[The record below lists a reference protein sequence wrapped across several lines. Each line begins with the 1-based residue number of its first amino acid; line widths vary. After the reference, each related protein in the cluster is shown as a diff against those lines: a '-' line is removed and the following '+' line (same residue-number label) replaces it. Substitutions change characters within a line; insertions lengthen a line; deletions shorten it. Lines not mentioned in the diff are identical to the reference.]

1 MKNMNAVDLFTK
13 KVIIAFSFPGA
24 TKFLISR
31 IDMMA
36 PILAFTSIRRHLINL
51 SKPKIVMN

>member
-1 MKNMNAVDLFTK
+1 MNAVDLFTK